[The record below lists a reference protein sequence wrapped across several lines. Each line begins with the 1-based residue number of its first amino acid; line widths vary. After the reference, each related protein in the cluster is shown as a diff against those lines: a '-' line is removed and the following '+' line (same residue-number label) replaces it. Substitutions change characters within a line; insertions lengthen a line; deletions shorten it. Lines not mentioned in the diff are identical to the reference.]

1 MDSLE
6 RISTE
11 AILFLVLYGGAIAT
25 ALIFCLY
32 LLLCKGKA
40 IAPRIT
46 PPMRLRRWTAAL
58 FGLIALGHIW
68 WILAYIFFSDKQS
81 WNYLP
86 LIILDCVTLTITM
99 AGTLLSMLQDRYR
112 PVWPFVAATFPIVI
126 LGGLQFV
133 WPAVNFV
140 PPIIIYTLSLYALFT
155 VYMAKAVMEYKRWLR
170 DNFADLEHK
179 EVWVSHTLLILFL
192 LMVAVYGFSVDGPL
206 LFMLRIADFVLLGLV
221 LWRVE
226 TLPSLTNSLT
236 ATPSQKEEE
245 SECYI
250 DDPGEQDNDSPT
262 PQAEAAGAETVRA
275 EALSRIG
282 PLLTKHCEDTK
293 LYLQHDLSLT
303 QLSAAIGINRY
314 YLGQYFANQ
323 GTNYYTYIHDLRI
336 RHFIN
341 LCREAVAAQRPFTAR
356 QLAGESGF
364 RSYSTFSAAFKQRM
378 GQSVTSW
385 MRETEEQNH
394 GLKDL

>member
-1 MDSLE
+1 M
-6 RISTE
+6 
-11 AILFLVLYGGAIAT
+11 VLYGGAIAT

-40 IAPRIT
+40 IAPSIT
-46 PPMRLRRWTAAL
+46 PPVRLRRWAAAL
-58 FGLIALGHIW
+58 FGIIALGHIW
-68 WILAYIFFSDKQS
+68 WILAYIFWGDKQS

-86 LIILDCVTLTITM
+86 LIVLDCVTLTITI

-179 EVWVSHTLLILFL
+179 EVWMSHTLLILFL
-192 LMVAVYGFSVDGPL
+192 LLVAIYGFSVEGPL
-206 LFMLRIADFVLLGLV
+206 IYLLRIADFVIIGLL

-236 ATPSQKEEE
+236 ANPSQEEEENECPADNTDGQDNDGTPSQEETA
-245 SECYI
+245 
-250 DDPGEQDNDSPT
+250 GN
-262 PQAEAAGAETVRA
+262 EAVRA